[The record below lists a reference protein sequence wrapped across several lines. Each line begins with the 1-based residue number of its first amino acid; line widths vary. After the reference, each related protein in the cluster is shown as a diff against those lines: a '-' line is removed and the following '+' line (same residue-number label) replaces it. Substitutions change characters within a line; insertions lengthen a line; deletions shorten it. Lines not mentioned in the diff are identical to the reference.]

1 MFKAFK
7 PAVAASAVLLLAAS
21 GVSHAQTFSYFG
33 ENGPAHWGELN
44 PAWGAC
50 NSGETQSPV
59 DLSGPPHRNQH
70 HELSID
76 YGVTAGEIFNNGH
89 TIEVETH
96 GPNLLTLDGIVYQL
110 KQFHFHTP
118 SEHRVNGRGYDME
131 LHLVHTA
138 PDGSIAVVGVFLKR
152 GPTSKALAPILASL
166 PNELNVHEEL
176 QQSFNP
182 ADFLPESRE
191 HYRYVGSLTTPA
203 CTEGVKWIVMA
214 QPVTVSDE
222 DMAQLAA
229 RMSFNARPVQR
240 SVNQH

>member
-7 PAVAASAVLLLAAS
+7 PAAAATAVVLLAAS
-21 GVSHAQTFSYFG
+21 GALHAETFSYFG
-33 ENGPAHWGELN
+33 DNGPAHWGELN

-50 NSGETQSPV
+50 NSGASQSPV
-59 DLSGPPHRNQH
+59 DLNGPPRGNEHR
-70 HELSID
+70 ELSID
-76 YGVTAGEIFNNGH
+76 YGVTTGEIFNNGH
-89 TIEVETH
+89 TIEVETQ
-96 GPNLLTLDGIVYQL
+96 GANLLTLDGIVYEL

-131 LHLVHTA
+131 LHLVHA
-138 PDGSIAVVGVFLKR
+138 AADGTLAVVGVFLKR

-166 PNELNVHEEL
+166 PTELNVHEEV

-182 ADFLPESRE
+182 ADFLPKSLE
-191 HYRYVGSLTTPA
+191 HYSYRGSLTTPA
-203 CTEGVKWIVMA
+203 CSEGVKWIVMA
-214 QPVTVSDE
+214 QPMTVSDE

-240 SVNQH
+240 SLNQH